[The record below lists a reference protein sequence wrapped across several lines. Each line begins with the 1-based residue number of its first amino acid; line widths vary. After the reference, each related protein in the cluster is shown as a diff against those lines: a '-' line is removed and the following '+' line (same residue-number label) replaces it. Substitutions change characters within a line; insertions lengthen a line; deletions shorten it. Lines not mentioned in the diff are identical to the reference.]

1 MEHYVRPADDPSQ
14 PGPTVASRS
23 VPRRLWHW
31 FTHLLDDREPSHRT
45 TNVIVSRHGNVEIIS
60 SPDRSKGG

>member
-14 PGPTVASRS
+14 PVPTAARPS
-23 VPRRLWHW
+23 VLRRLWHW

-45 TNVIVSRHGNVEIIS
+45 SNVIAGRDGNVEIIS